1 MGEARH
7 PKPYNEG
14 PRRQVTVPWKQR
26 VLAKLAENKKAG
38 KKPAN
43 REQLKDEV
51 GAPKNSIN
59 QLLNLKKKTPQ
70 LTSTYADAINAVLK
84 IEPPLIE
91 QEGDDD
97 EFIRDV
103 AFLRM
108 LSPSQRRDVIV
119 ALRRLVEKP

>member
-1 MGEARH
+1 MGTARH

-14 PRRQVTVPWKQR
+14 PRRQVTIPWKQR
-26 VLAKLAENKKAG
+26 VLAKLEENKKAG

-43 REQLKDEV
+43 REQLRGEV
-51 GAPKNSIN
+51 GVPKNSIN
-59 QLLNLKKKTPQ
+59 VLLDLEKDPPQ
-70 LTSTYADAINAVLK
+70 LTSTYADAINDALK

-103 AFLRM
+103 AFLRK
-108 LSPSQRRDVIV
+108 LTPEQRRDLVT